1 MKKADILTGKA
12 DPYVQV
18 HLLPG
23 SHDLVKTKVVKKNY
37 NPMFNETF
45 TFPVSSTDVATKTV
59 VLQVKLRSFI
69 SQAIIL
75 FLGY

>member
-23 SHDLVKTKVVKKNY
+23 SHEVVKTKVVKKNY

-45 TFPVSSTDVATKTV
+45 TFPVSNTDVETKTV
-59 VLQVKLRSFI
+59 VFQVLRKN
-69 SQAIIL
+69 
-75 FLGY
+75 YC

>member
-23 SHDLVKTKVVKKNY
+23 SHEVVKTKVVKKNY

-45 TFPVSSTDVATKTV
+45 TFPVSNTDVETKTV
-59 VLQVKLRSFI
+59 VLQVLRKN
-69 SQAIIL
+69 
-75 FLGY
+75 YC

>member
-12 DPYVQV
+12 DPYVQI

-23 SHDLVKTKVVKKNY
+23 NHEVVKTKTIKKNY

-45 TFPVSSTDVATKTV
+45 TFPVSVTDVVSKTV
-59 VLQVKLRSFI
+59 VLQ
-69 SQAIIL
+69 AN
-75 FLGY
+75 

>member
-1 MKKADILTGKA
+1 MTGKA

-23 SHDLVKTKVVKKNY
+23 SHEMVKTKVVKKNY

-59 VLQVKLRSFI
+59 VLQVIFTYSGSFI
-69 SQAIIL
+69 SQIIISL
-75 FLGY
+75 SGY